1 MRFKPRTDLERIV
14 EAINTNSFGRVG
26 TSILN
31 QHLKEYELGTVKK
44 SSKRN
49 EEISSNNSFD
59 QRKIRIKTNKKEN
72 EEENDKDHLSQKSFL
87 ENSKEKRNRTASLK
101 LRLLSKKNKANSI
114 AKNVMSDLHRKT
126 HFKATSV
133 FSVFGSIN

>member
-14 EAINTNSFGRVG
+14 EAVNTNSFGRVG

-31 QHLKEYELGTVKK
+31 KHLKEYELGTVKK

-49 EEISSNNSFD
+49 EEISLNNSFD
-59 QRKIRIKTNKKEN
+59 HRKSKIKNNKKGN
-72 EEENDKDHLSQKSFL
+72 EEENDKDNLSQKSLL

-101 LRLLSKKNKANSI
+101 TRLLSKKNKANSI